1 MSISE
6 AVARQNLSEL
16 LDSYYNLVHSTELEL
31 ASESDVLV
39 YIERL
44 FRDVLGWPTEDVSRF
59 QREKRVVNRKRVDR
73 VLHLEN
79 GETIF
84 IEAKRFGAIARLSD
98 EWALKPG
105 QLSLPGMATDR
116 TKDEQQAINYAF
128 QNDGTWAIL
137 TNFQIFR
144 LYNARR
150 DWLVFTFEAPRAY
163 EVDFDLLWQLSWDN
177 LNSGSLDTLN
187 SQRWTREVDT
197 DYLQFISEQREQLAI
212 DITHNPEKNQW
223 AYTAD
228 GKLRLRLVRE
238 VVQRFLD
245 RLVIVRFAEDHFVIP
260 SHTLQRFYDLR
271 KSSPYYTQDLQHY
284 LHDFF
289 QHFDREHNS
298 ALFAPGEVDKA
309 HFSDAVL
316 LPLIEKLYGARY
328 RAMPAD
334 VIGNTYEQYL
344 GNTLV
349 EVDGAVETRVNL
361 ETRKRQ
367 GSYYTPAHIVEFIVD
382 RTLGSFL
389 YGTENGKPDGA
400 PLSGAER
407 KTSKDIR
414 NLRVLDS
421 ACGSGS
427 FLIYAFEALAEFYR
441 AEVTRLSEQYAD
453 LVKRLAASNG
463 EIPLEAHVEAQ
474 RIANERDFL
483 RGNYR
488 NLILERHLYG
498 VDFDPQ
504 AAEIA
509 VVNLMMRAMVR
520 KGKVARL
527 PLMLNQNIKVG
538 NSLIGLP
545 ADDARWG
552 QHENSLATLR
562 QLREELTATSH
573 LDARHNEILS
583 SLSAESQR
591 LYERFDEEF
600 SNQGLTSEQSQPFHW
615 MVEFPEAFV
624 DASGKPLPDP
634 GFDVIFGNPPY
645 SAKLSAA
652 ERKYFRGEFKLGMTN
667 TAGLFMAQALRLLAK
682 GRGRHG
688 LIVPKSFLYASNW
701 RRLRESLLEGL
712 EHLVDCGR
720 AWSEV
725 LLEQAT
731 YVYNYARSA
740 DTYQNYLLE
749 DEIIELIGTLPKPAC
764 LEFGLYLNGVH
775 ATDLE
780 IGYRMQRPGI
790 ALGKFISVRA
800 GADLQKAVVAGKQGF
815 RLLGGINVQRYTLRE
830 QRGYFDSDELPR
842 KARVNEGDIL
852 AQDIL
857 AFIENP
863 MPHVKITAHKVLADE
878 INIGILNTINKL
890 AITSGEIDPNVILAL
905 LNSKLINWYV
915 YRFIFAKP
923 IRTMHFNRPIISRIP
938 LPDLESHP
946 LLIADITAE
955 VDKIYANRH
964 ASLATSQQRID
975 ELVFQLY
982 GLSDEQI
989 AHVKANMP

>member
-1 MSISE
+1 MQTNE
-6 AVARQNLSEL
+6 ARARTRLKAL
-16 LDSYYNLVHSTELEL
+16 LDDFYALFRSPAFDS
-31 ASESDVLV
+31 ASEGDALTF
-39 YIERL
+39 IERL
-44 FRDVLGWPTEDVSRF
+44 FREVLGWPIDDISRF
-59 QREKRVVNRKRVDR
+59 QKEQTLNRLRPDR
-73 VLHLEN
+73 ILNLEN
-79 GETIF
+79 GEKIF
-84 IEAKRFGAIARLSD
+84 IEAKRFGAIERLSD

-116 TKDEQQAINYAF
+116 TKEEQQAINYAF

-137 TNFQIFR
+137 TNFQIMR

-163 EVDFDLLWQLSWDN
+163 EVDFDLLWHLSWDN
-177 LNSGSLDTLN
+177 LNSGSLDLLN
-187 SQRWTREVDT
+187 SQRWTRDVDT

-212 DITHNPEKNQW
+212 DITLNPDRNEW
-223 AYTAD
+223 AYSAD
-228 GKLRLRLVRE
+228 GKLRMRLVRE

-245 RLVIVRFAEDHFVIP
+245 RLVIVRFAEDHYVIP
-260 SHTLQRFYDLR
+260 SHTLQCFYDLR
-271 KSSPYYTQDLQHY
+271 KSSSYYTQELQHY
-284 LHDFF
+284 LREFF
-289 QHFDREHNS
+289 HHFDREHNS
-298 ALFAPGEVDKA
+298 ALFAPSEVDEA

-316 LPLIEKLYGARY
+316 LPLIEKLYEARY

-349 EVDGAVETRVNL
+349 EVAGAVETRVNL

-382 RTLGSFL
+382 RTLGSLL
-389 YGTENGKPDGA
+389 YGTENGQSDGA
-400 PLSGAER
+400 PLAWAER
-407 KTSKDIR
+407 KTSQDIR
-414 NLRVLDS
+414 DLRVLDK

-427 FLIYAFEALAEFYR
+427 FLIYAFEVLAGFYQ
-441 AEVTRLSEQYAD
+441 AEVARLSEQYTD
-453 LVKRLAASNG
+453 MVKQLAATNG

-483 RGNYR
+483 RKNYR

-520 KGKVARL
+520 KGRDARL

-538 NSLIGLP
+538 NSLIGVP
-545 ADDARWG
+545 PDDARWSEHG
-552 QHENSLATLR
+552 ESLARLR
-562 QLREELTATSH
+562 QLREELIATSH
-573 LDARHNEILS
+573 LDARHKEILA
-583 SLSAESQR
+583 SLSAASES
-591 LYERFDEEF
+591 LYARFAGEYEELG
-600 SNQGLTSEQSQPFHW
+600 QTSEQSRPFHW
-615 MVEFPEAFV
+615 AVEFPEAFI
-624 DASGKPLPDP
+624 DANGEPLPDA

-652 ERKYFRGEFKLGMTN
+652 ERKYFRGEFNIGMTN

-701 RRLRESLLEGL
+701 RRLRASLLEGFEYL
-712 EHLVDCGR
+712 ADCGR
-720 AWSEV
+720 AWGEV
-725 LLEQAT
+725 LLEQVI
-731 YVYNYARSA
+731 YVYNYANSA
-740 DTYQNYLLE
+740 TAYRNYVRE
-749 DEIIELIGTLPKPAC
+749 DERFDYVGEVPKSLC
-764 LEFGLYLNGVH
+764 LKFGLILNDGS
-775 ATDLE
+775 ATDLG
-780 IGYRMQRPGI
+780 IGLQMQEKGL
-790 ALGKFISVRA
+790 ALGRFISVRT
-800 GADLQKAVVAGKQGF
+800 GADLQKAVVPRKHGF
-815 RLLGGINVQRYTLRE
+815 RILGGANVQRFRLSE
-830 QRGYFDSDELPR
+830 QRGFLGLSEIPQ
-842 KARVNEGDIL
+842 KARVSAGDIL
-852 AQDIL
+852 VQDIL

-863 MPHVKITAHKVLADE
+863 TPHIKITAHKVLPDE
-878 INIGILNTINKL
+878 VDSGILNTINKL
-890 AITSGEIDPNVILAL
+890 EITSSAIGSNMVLAL

-923 IRTMHFNRPIISRIP
+923 IRTMHFNRHIISRIP
-938 LPDLESHP
+938 LPDFENRTELVAE
-946 LLIADITAE
+946 ITSE

-964 ASLATSQQRID
+964 ATLEVSQQRID
-975 ELVFQLY
+975 DLVFQLY

-989 AHVKANMP
+989 AHVNANMP